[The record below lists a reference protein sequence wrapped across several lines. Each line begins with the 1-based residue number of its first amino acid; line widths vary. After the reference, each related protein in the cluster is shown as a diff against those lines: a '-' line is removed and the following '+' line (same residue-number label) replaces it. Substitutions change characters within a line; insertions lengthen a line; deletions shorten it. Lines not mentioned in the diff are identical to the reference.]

1 MDIQEFINLCAGKW
15 FSQRTSY
22 QLAAQKVANN
32 KAEITIDLLATDAA
46 DVVKLCLENNC
57 QSQSSLGGWKASWD
71 NSVDYGQPKKIGSSY
86 LVLLPSEN
94 FFQGKLIKSDG
105 KSSLVGE
112 YHLRSDQALTLTVED
127 KQNRIEERIWFA
139 SPNLR
144 LRTSIIQ
151 SANGDRQTVFYSEIR
166 KMVAPSS

>member
-32 KAEITIDLLATDAA
+32 KAEITIDLLAADAA
-46 DVVKLCLENNC
+46 DVVQLCLENNC
-57 QSQSSLGGWKASWD
+57 QFQANLGGWKATWD
-71 NSVDYGQPKKIGSSY
+71 NSVDYGQPKKISSSY
-86 LVLLPSEN
+86 LVWLPSEN
-94 FFQGKLIKSDG
+94 SWQGKLIKSDG
-105 KSSLVGE
+105 KSAALGE
-112 YHLRSDQALTLTVED
+112 YHLRSDQALTLTIED
-127 KQNRIEERIWFA
+127 NHHRIEERIWFA

-151 SANGDRQTVFYSEIR
+151 SANGDCQTVFYSEIR
-166 KMVAPSS
+166 KMVASK